1 MAQVEREDRLGVGSL
16 VLGAVVLSGENFVCG
31 AVVSLFS
38 NEFLLRKVFSLSMC
52 LELTCR
58 REPT

>member
-38 NEFLLRKVFSLSMC
+38 NEFLLRKVFSLS
-52 LELTCR
+52 
-58 REPT
+58 PHVS